1 MESLKIIPEIFFDL
15 IARVVPGGV
24 GLVAYLLLSGK
35 SWQSWLDTTL
45 GSSLAGSP
53 SVAILIF
60 LVAAYLVGQLLSAA
74 AKLVQR
80 IGEGL
85 PNWIEKK
92 FPKLVERLKIKYT
105 DGKKPDEKNPPL
117 RETTPTLVKLIVC
130 KPLKAE
136 GYDWLRLHYPG
147 IGDQCAKIRAEF
159 TMHNGLAVVL
169 LLTAIAYPLR
179 VEGWRWYVLIGLVLV
194 GLVEFYRGR
203 TTRDTFNQTVK
214 KFRKAADQ
222 PPPRIRDVAS
232 NACFGVSHDKAGNV
246 IETHELTGD
255 FKE

>member
-53 SVAILIF
+53 PVAILIF
-60 LVAAYLVGQLLSAA
+60 LVAAYLVGQLLSPA

-80 IGEGL
+80 IGEDL
-85 PNWIEKK
+85 PYWIGEKN
-92 FPKLVERLKIKYT
+92 PKLAEWIKIKYPEAKCPE
-105 DGKKPDEKNPPL
+105 DKNHSDKKKYPDL
-117 RETTPTLVKLIVC
+117 AKLIVC
-130 KPLKAE
+130 PPPE
-136 GYDWLRLHYPG
+136 GPDYDWLRLHYPAV
-147 IGDQCAKIRAEF
+147 GDQCAKIRAEF

-179 VEGWRWYVLIGLVLV
+179 AEGWRWYVLIGLVLV
-194 GLVEFYRGR
+194 GLAEFYRGR
-203 TTRDTFNQTVK
+203 TTRDTFKQTVQ
-214 KFRKAADQ
+214 KFKKAADD
-222 PPPRIRDVAS
+222 PPTRRRDV
-232 NACFGVSHDKAGNV
+232 
-246 IETHELTGD
+246 T
-255 FKE
+255 

>member
-35 SWQSWLDTTL
+35 SWQSCLDTSL
-45 GSSLAGSP
+45 GSSLAGSL

-60 LVAAYLVGQLLSAA
+60 LVAAYLVGQLLSPA

-80 IGEGL
+80 IGEDL
-85 PNWIEKK
+85 PNWIREKV
-92 FPKLVERLKIKYT
+92 P
-105 DGKKPDEKNPPL
+105 
-117 RETTPTLVKLIVC
+117 
-130 KPLKAE
+130 KAE
-136 GYDWLRLHYPG
+136 DYDWLRLHYPAA
-147 IGDQCAKIRAEF
+147 GDQCAKIRAEF

-179 VEGWRWYVLIGLVLV
+179 AGGWRWYVLIGLVLV
-194 GLVEFYRGR
+194 GLAEFYRGR
-203 TTRDTFNQTVK
+203 TTRDTFHEAVK

-222 PPPRIRDVAS
+222 PPRRRDV
-232 NACFGVSHDKAGNV
+232 
-246 IETHELTGD
+246 T
-255 FKE
+255 

>member
-35 SWQSWLDTTL
+35 SWQFCLDTSL
-45 GSSLAGSP
+45 GSSLAGSL

-60 LVAAYLVGQLLSAA
+60 LVAAYLVGQLLSPA

-80 IGEGL
+80 IGEDYPIGL
-85 PNWIEKK
+85 ETV
-92 FPKLVERLKIKYT
+92 PKLVGRIKKKYGEE
-105 DGKKPDEKNPPL
+105 GKNCPDL
-117 RETTPTLVKLIVC
+117 TKLIAY
-130 KPLKAE
+130 PPPKAE

-147 IGDQCAKIRAEF
+147 VGDQCAKIRAEF

-179 VEGWRWYVLIGLVLV
+179 AEGWRWYVLIGLVLV
-194 GLVEFYRGR
+194 GLAEVYRGR

-214 KFRKAADQ
+214 KFREAADQ
-222 PPPRIRDVAS
+222 PPRRRDV
-232 NACFGVSHDKAGNV
+232 
-246 IETHELTGD
+246 T
-255 FKE
+255 